1 MIARIFLARIR
12 AFLRGTLGAVGKQ
25 APGWLLICTAAVS
38 GFEGLR
44 LIAYRD
50 PVGIPT
56 FCFGETE
63 GVRMGD
69 RATPAQCADLLRAR
83 LIAFDAGLARCY
95 PGLVQQPDRRRAA
108 LVSWAYNVGLGAAC
122 GSTLI
127 RLAKAGEIGA
137 ACDQLPRWNK
147 ATKAGIRV
155 VLPGLTKR
163 RAEERAMCREG
174 LA

>member
-1 MIARIFLARIR
+1 MIARIFLVRIL

-25 APGWLLICTAAVS
+25 APAWLLICTTAVS

-56 FCFGETE
+56 NCFGNTI
-63 GVRMGD
+63 GVKMGD
-69 RATPAQCADLLRAR
+69 RATPAECADLLRAQ

-122 GSTLI
+122 SSTLI
-127 RLAKAGEIGA
+127 RLAKAGEIAA

-147 ATKAGIRV
+147 ATKAGVRV

-163 RAEERAMCREG
+163 RAEERLLCREG